1 MSDIAITF
9 VVLAAVVVVFVWDR
23 LPVAIVAIGTA
34 MALWATG
41 VLSLGQA
48 FAGFGDPSVLFIAA
62 LFVVAEAL
70 DVSGVTAWAGQQL
83 LASAG
88 GHRTRVFVY
97 MMSLVALVTAAITVN
112 ASVAALLPVVAVM
125 ATRLKWPPSQLLMPL
140 AFAAHAGSL
149 LALTGT
155 PVNVIIADA
164 AVDAGVGPI
173 GFLEF
178 AWAGVPLVI
187 GTTAIVVLLGE
198 RLLPSR
204 EAKSMSRDFS
214 SHAETLA
221 EQYGIK
227 HAPGTLFTKTSGV
240 AEVVVPPRSP
250 MVGET
255 VFPGMTTESGDLL
268 VLAVQ
273 RKGEDQS
280 GETVVAVGDSLL
292 LQGTW
297 VALDRHMSSV
307 EEVMAVDHP
316 AIVRRQAVPFGP
328 GAARA
333 LLALAGMVALLIANA
348 VPGAIAALL
357 AAGAVILT
365 GVLTMEQAYRSIAWN
380 TVVLVGGMMALS
392 VAMTE
397 TGAAKLMAH
406 TLVETVGDRGPYALL
421 LGLFVL
427 TAVLGQL
434 ISNMATAL
442 FVIPVALSAAVE
454 MQVSPKA
461 VLMSV
466 AVTSAAAL
474 LTPVATPANL
484 MVMGPGGYRFGDYWK
499 LGLPLLVLYGVVG
512 VLLVPVFWPF

>member
-9 VVLAAVVVVFVWDR
+9 SVLAAVVVVFVWDR
-23 LPVAIVAIGTA
+23 VPVAIVAIGTA
-34 MALWATG
+34 VTLWATG
-41 VLSLGQA
+41 VLTLGQA
-48 FAGFGDPSVLFIAA
+48 FAGFGDPSVMFIAA
-62 LFVVAEAL
+62 LFVVAEGL

-83 LASAG
+83 LAKAG
-88 GHRTRVFVY
+88 QNRTRVFVY
-97 MMSLVALVTAAITVN
+97 MMALVALVTAAITVN

-125 ATRLKWPPSQLLMPL
+125 ATKLKWSPSQLFMPL

-164 AVDAGVGPI
+164 AIDAGVGPI

-178 AWAGVPLVI
+178 GLVGVPLVI
-187 GTTAIVVLLGE
+187 GTAVIVVLLGE
-198 RLLPSR
+198 RLLPNR

-214 SHAETLA
+214 SHADTLA
-221 EQYGIK
+221 AQYGIK
-227 HAPGTLFTKTSGV
+227 HAPGTLFTKTTGV

-250 MVGET
+250 LIGEV

-273 RKGEDQS
+273 RKGEQQS
-280 GETVVAVGDSLL
+280 GETVVAIGDSLL

-297 VALDRHMSSV
+297 VALDRHMSTPD
-307 EEVMAVDHP
+307 EVMAVDHP

-328 GAARA
+328 GASRA
-333 LLALAGMVALLIANA
+333 LIALTAMVALLIPNL
-348 VPGAIAALL
+348 VPGAVAALL
-357 AAGAVILT
+357 AAGFIIMT

-397 TGAAKLMAH
+397 TGAAKLMAE
-406 TLVETVGDRGPYALL
+406 TLVTLVGDRGPYALL
-421 LGLFVL
+421 FGLFVL
-427 TAVLGQL
+427 TAALGQL

-454 MQVSPKA
+454 MHVSPKA

>member
-1 MSDIAITF
+1 MNDVQITF
-9 VVLAAVVVVFVWDR
+9 AILAAVVVVFVWDR
-23 LPVAIVAIGTA
+23 LPVAVVAIGTA
-34 MALWATG
+34 IALWATG
-41 VLSLGQA
+41 ILTLGQA
-48 FAGFGDPSVLFIAA
+48 FAGFGDPAVLFIAA
-62 LFVVAEAL
+62 LFIVAEGL
-70 DVSGVTAWAGQQL
+70 DISGITAWAGQQL
-83 LASAG
+83 LHRAG
-88 GHRTRVFVY
+88 VQRTRVFLY
-97 MMSLVALVTAAITVN
+97 MIALVAIVTAAITVN

-164 AVDAGVGPI
+164 ALDAGVGPI

-178 AWAGVPLVI
+178 AWVGIPLVI
-187 GTTAIVVLLGE
+187 GTAAIVILLGE
-198 RLLPSR
+198 RLLPNR
-204 EAKSMSRDFS
+204 DAKSMSRDFS
-214 SHAETLA
+214 NHADTLTA
-221 EQYGIK
+221 QYGIK
-227 HAPGTLFTKTSGV
+227 HAPGTLFTKTTGV

-250 MVGET
+250 LLGET

-273 RKGEDQS
+273 RRGEEQT

-297 VALDRHMSSV
+297 VALDRHMASPD
-307 EEVMAVDHP
+307 EVMAVDAP
-316 AIVRRQAVPFGP
+316 AIVRRQVVPFGP
-328 GAARA
+328 GAARSLIA
-333 LLALAGMVALLIANA
+333 LTGMVALLIANV

-357 AAGAVILT
+357 AAGVIILT

-397 TGAAKLMAH
+397 TGAANLMAE
-406 TLVETVGDRGPYALL
+406 TLVYMVGDAGPYALL
-421 LGLFVL
+421 FGLFVL
-427 TAVLGQL
+427 TAALGQL

-442 FVIPVALSAAVE
+442 FVIPVALSAAAE

-484 MVMGPGGYRFGDYWK
+484 MVMGPGGYRFGDYWT

-512 VLLVPVFWPF
+512 VLLVPVIWPF